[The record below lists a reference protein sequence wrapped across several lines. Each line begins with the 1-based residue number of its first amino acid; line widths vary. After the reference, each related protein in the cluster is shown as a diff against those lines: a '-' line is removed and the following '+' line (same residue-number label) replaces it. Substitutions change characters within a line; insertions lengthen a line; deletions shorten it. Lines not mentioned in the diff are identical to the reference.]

1 VDLKNMKI
9 NFSNLKII
17 IFAVIFGLGAGVVGQ
32 IISATYLLPPE
43 IFTINEEGRAKQI
56 VSQTA
61 ENKKILE
68 AAQNTLPT
76 ILEIFP
82 KKIYFHNPENQIYLP
97 DERIALGTALTS
109 DGWLVSFGQELI
121 NAKNNFVVIT
131 NNQKIFEPKKII
143 VDEAT
148 KTIFI
153 KIDADNLS
161 VPKLGSKE
169 NLSLGEKILTPK
181 NKQSFKIIQI
191 ADSSYR
197 PTADPKDLFI
207 SSEKFSKFILLDQDI
222 NQNEIGTPLVNLSGE
237 IIGIIS
243 NTSPATAVPINFWRD
258 AFLEILKTEKTGRPY
273 LGIHYLDLGNSPGID
288 DAWSQGRTAGALI
301 LSDKN
306 SKISG
311 VAKNSPAEVAG
322 LRDGD
327 IIIKIDNENLSQKI
341 DLAEI
346 VSQHSPADKIQITIL
361 RNGEEKTIEVTLS
374 EKL

>member
-1 VDLKNMKI
+1 MKI

-169 NLSLGEKILTPK
+169 NISLGEKILIPK